1 MSIEIANESGVA
13 VDEAALAALARH
25 VLDAMRVHPLA
36 ELSVLLVDE
45 AAMTDLHQRW
55 LGEDGPTDVLAFPMD
70 ELRPPSPGGG
80 QAERGTDEE
89 AGQALLG
96 DVVLCPQVAIEQAAR
111 RITTCRTSST
121 CCART
126 GSCTCSGMT
135 TPSRTSTRRCS
146 ACRTGCWPRGARNGT
161 PPGRDAASGGE
172 AAARKGRGDRAM
184 GWLLAAALALTLL
197 AGWCASAEA
206 ALVRISR
213 AGAKELGRGAGQGST
228 PLQVVLADVARY
240 LSVLLL
246 ARIAAELTAT
256 VLVTVALLHW
266 LGSGWR
272 AFVIAA
278 VVMTAVIYVGTGIVP
293 RSLGHRNA
301 VRVASAAASVLAP
314 VVRLL
319 GPLSRLL
326 PGGTGGRG
334 GVPPGSEED
343 LRGLVDLL
351 EQRRVIQP
359 DERAMIHSVFELGDT
374 IVREVMV
381 PRTEMVFVERGK
393 TLRQALSLA
402 LRSGFSRI
410 PVVGENEDD
419 VVGIAY
425 LKDIVTRSYEHR
437 ESESVEKVDSIMRP
451 ATFVPESKP
460 IDALLR
466 EMQARQIHL
475 AIVIDEYGGTAGLVT
490 IEDILEEIVGEIA
503 DEYDKEQPPV
513 EWLGEGRARVTARLP
528 VEELE
533 ELFGV
538 RIVAEDVETVG
549 GLLAQR
555 LGRVPIA
562 GSVATVAGLRLTAES
577 LAGRRNRI
585 GTVTVERVTAAGD
598 GGGGRPVGNRRG
610 GDEAGHGRSGNGPD
624 GIALDSAG

>member
-1 MSIEIANESGVA
+1 V
-13 VDEAALAALARH
+13 
-25 VLDAMRVHPLA
+25 
-36 ELSVLLVDE
+36 
-45 AAMTDLHQRW
+45 
-55 LGEDGPTDVLAFPMD
+55 
-70 ELRPPSPGGG
+70 
-80 QAERGTDEE
+80 
-89 AGQALLG
+89 
-96 DVVLCPQVAIEQAAR
+96 
-111 RITTCRTSST
+111 
-121 CCART
+121 
-126 GSCTCSGMT
+126 
-135 TPSRTSTRRCS
+135 
-146 ACRTGCWPRGARNGT
+146 
-161 PPGRDAASGGE
+161 
-172 AAARKGRGDRAM
+172 

-197 AGWCASAEA
+197 AGWCASAEE

-246 ARIAAELTAT
+246 ARIAAELSAT
-256 VLVTVALLHW
+256 VLVTVVLLHW
-266 LGSGWR
+266 LRDGWH
-272 AFVIAA
+272 AYVIAVA
-278 VVMTAVIYVGTGIVP
+278 VMTVAVYLVAGVVP

-301 VRVASAAASVLAP
+301 VRVATTAASVLAP

-326 PGGTGGRG
+326 LLPGGAGGR

-381 PRTEMVFVERGK
+381 PRTDMVFVERGK

-437 ESESVEKVDSIMRP
+437 EGESVEKVDSIMRP

-538 RIVAEDVETVG
+538 RIEADDVETVG

-585 GTVTVERVTAAGD
+585 GTVTVERAD
-598 GGGGRPVGNRRG
+598 L
-610 GDEAGHGRSGNGPD
+610 AGHGRGDSGPAGNGRGSDAAGSGRGGNGPD
-624 GIALDSAG
+624 GAALDSAG

>member
-1 MSIEIANESGVA
+1 
-13 VDEAALAALARH
+13 
-25 VLDAMRVHPLA
+25 
-36 ELSVLLVDE
+36 
-45 AAMTDLHQRW
+45 
-55 LGEDGPTDVLAFPMD
+55 
-70 ELRPPSPGGG
+70 
-80 QAERGTDEE
+80 
-89 AGQALLG
+89 
-96 DVVLCPQVAIEQAAR
+96 
-111 RITTCRTSST
+111 
-121 CCART
+121 
-126 GSCTCSGMT
+126 
-135 TPSRTSTRRCS
+135 
-146 ACRTGCWPRGARNGT
+146 
-161 PPGRDAASGGE
+161 
-172 AAARKGRGDRAM
+172 M
-184 GWLLAAALALTLL
+184 GWLLAAAVALTLL
-197 AGWCASAEA
+197 AGWCASAES
-206 ALVRISR
+206 ALERVSR
-213 AGAKELGRGAGQGST
+213 AGAKELGRGVGKGST
-228 PLQVVLADVARY
+228 PLQHVLADVPRF
-240 LSVLLL
+240 LSVLML
-246 ARIAAELTAT
+246 ARIAAELSAT
-256 VLVTVALLHW
+256 VLVTAVLLHW
-266 LGSGWR
+266 VGPGWR
-272 AFVIAA
+272 AFLITAA
-278 VVMTAVIYVGTGIVP
+278 VMTVAIYVVAGAVP
-293 RSLGHRNA
+293 RSLGRRSA
-301 VRVASAAASVLAP
+301 VRVASSAAAVVAP
-314 VVRLL
+314 VVRVL
-319 GPLSRLL
+319 GPLPRLL
-326 PGGTGGRG
+326 QNLGTAAGRG
-334 GVPPGSEED
+334 RERDGPPGSEED

-351 EQRRVIQP
+351 EQRNVIQP

-381 PRTEMVFVERGK
+381 PRTDMVFVERGK

-437 ESESVEKVDSIMRP
+437 EGESVEKVDSIMRP

-460 IDALLR
+460 IDVLLR

-513 EWLGEGRARVTARLP
+513 EWLGEGRARVTARLG

-538 RIVAEDVETVG
+538 RIEAEDVETVG

-585 GTVTVERVTAAGD
+585 GTVTVERIEPTGPGRGGD
-598 GGGGRPVGNRRG
+598 GAGGRP
-610 GDEAGHGRSGNGPD
+610 GNGAAANGMPGNAPGD
-624 GIALDSAG
+624 AALDSAG

>member
-1 MSIEIANESGVA
+1 
-13 VDEAALAALARH
+13 
-25 VLDAMRVHPLA
+25 
-36 ELSVLLVDE
+36 
-45 AAMTDLHQRW
+45 
-55 LGEDGPTDVLAFPMD
+55 
-70 ELRPPSPGGG
+70 
-80 QAERGTDEE
+80 
-89 AGQALLG
+89 
-96 DVVLCPQVAIEQAAR
+96 
-111 RITTCRTSST
+111 
-121 CCART
+121 
-126 GSCTCSGMT
+126 
-135 TPSRTSTRRCS
+135 
-146 ACRTGCWPRGARNGT
+146 
-161 PPGRDAASGGE
+161 
-172 AAARKGRGDRAM
+172 M
-184 GWLLAAALALTLL
+184 GWLLAAAVVLTLL
-197 AGWCASAEA
+197 AGWCATAEA
-206 ALVRISR
+206 AVARVSR
-213 AGAKELGRGAGQGST
+213 AGAKELGRGVGEGST
-228 PLQVVLADVARY
+228 PLQVVLADVWRY
-240 LSVLLL
+240 LAVLLL
-246 ARIAAELTAT
+246 ARIVAEFTAV
-256 VLVTVALLHW
+256 VLVTVVLLHW
-266 LGSGWR
+266 LGTGWR

-278 VVMTAVIYVGTGIVP
+278 AVMTAAIYLVTGIVP
-293 RSLGHRNA
+293 RSLGQRNA
-301 VRVASAAASVLAP
+301 VRLASSAASVLAP
-314 VVRLL
+314 VTRLL
-319 GPLSRLL
+319 GPLPRLL
-326 PGGTGGRG
+326 LVPGSAGGRG
-334 GVPPGSEED
+334 GWPPGSEED

-381 PRTEMVFVERGK
+381 PRTDMVFVERDK

-419 VVGIAY
+419 IIGIAY
-425 LKDIVTRSYEHR
+425 LKDIVTRSHEHR
-437 ESESVEKVDSIMRP
+437 EGESVEKVESIMRP

-466 EMQARQIHL
+466 EMQARQIHV

-503 DEYDKEQPPV
+503 DEYDKEQPAV

-538 RIVAEDVETVG
+538 RIEAEDVETVG

-585 GTVTVERVTAAGD
+585 GTVTVERAIAAGNGRGGSEPGGNEPSGDGRGASGAGD
-598 GGGGRPVGNRRG
+598 GPAGNRTS
-610 GDEAGHGRSGNGPD
+610 ASGSPGAAD
-624 GIALDSAG
+624 

>member
-1 MSIEIANESGVA
+1 
-13 VDEAALAALARH
+13 
-25 VLDAMRVHPLA
+25 
-36 ELSVLLVDE
+36 
-45 AAMTDLHQRW
+45 
-55 LGEDGPTDVLAFPMD
+55 
-70 ELRPPSPGGG
+70 
-80 QAERGTDEE
+80 
-89 AGQALLG
+89 
-96 DVVLCPQVAIEQAAR
+96 
-111 RITTCRTSST
+111 
-121 CCART
+121 
-126 GSCTCSGMT
+126 
-135 TPSRTSTRRCS
+135 
-146 ACRTGCWPRGARNGT
+146 
-161 PPGRDAASGGE
+161 
-172 AAARKGRGDRAM
+172 M

-206 ALVRISR
+206 ALARVSR
-213 AGAKELGRGAGQGST
+213 AGAKELGRTVGEGST
-228 PLQVVLADVARY
+228 PLQVVLADVSRY
-240 LSVLLL
+240 LAVLLL
-246 ARIAAELTAT
+246 ARIAAELSAT
-256 VLVTVALLHW
+256 VLVIAVLLHW
-266 LGSGWR
+266 LGHGWR
-272 AFVIAA
+272 AFVITAA
-278 VVMTAVIYVGTGIVP
+278 VMTVVIYVAVGIVP
-293 RSLGHRNA
+293 RSLGQRSA
-301 VRVASAAASVLAP
+301 VRVATIAAACLTP
-314 VVRLL
+314 VTRLL
-319 GPLSRLL
+319 GPLLSRA
-326 PGGTGGRG
+326 GAASRG
-334 GVPPGSEED
+334 GSPGSEED

-351 EQRRVIQP
+351 EQRQVIQP

-381 PRTEMVFVERGK
+381 PRTDMVFVERGK

-410 PVVGENEDD
+410 PVIGENEDD
-419 VVGIAY
+419 IVGISY

-437 ESESVEKVDSIMRP
+437 EGESVEKVDSIMRP

-528 VEELE
+528 VEELA

-538 RIVAEDVETVG
+538 RIEAEDVETVG

-585 GTVTVERVTAAGD
+585 GTVTVERAAPGSSGPGTDGREGRGSVATRPSAGNEGD
-598 GGGGRPVGNRRG
+598 GSGR
-610 GDEAGHGRSGNGPD
+610 RSDGPP
-624 GIALDSAG
+624 GAALDSC